1 MNLVLL
7 GDPVEH
13 SRSPAIHTA
22 ALAAAGIEGSYQARK
37 VDRSGLVTAIAEV
50 RYGRLDGGNVTMPH
64 KEAAFESVDRVSE
77 TALRTGA
84 VNTLVHRQGMAF
96 GDNTDVAGIL
106 TIWGDAG
113 LSMKA
118 PVLVLGSGGA
128 AAAALVALAEHN
140 LHIAARRAAGA
151 AALLERT
158 RVDGDVVEWGT
169 GIDGAIVVNATPIG
183 MEGEALPDATLA
195 HASGLVDLP
204 YGLQPTPAVSE
215 LGGHGLPV
223 ADGRDMLLAQA
234 AVSFELWT
242 GVVAP
247 MDAMRRAAR

>member
-13 SRSPAIHTA
+13 SRSPAIHVA

-37 VDRSGLVTAIAEV
+37 VDRSGLVTAVAEV

-64 KEAAFESVDRVSE
+64 KEAAFDAVDRVSE
-77 TALRTGA
+77 MALRTGA
-84 VNTLVHRQGMAF
+84 VNTLVHRVGMAF

-113 LSMKA
+113 LSVTA

-128 AAAALVALAEHN
+128 AAAALVALADRT
-140 LHIAARRAAGA
+140 LHIAARSPDGAG
-151 AALLERT
+151 ALLERT
-158 RVDGDVVEWGT
+158 RVAGEVLEWGT
-169 GIDGAIVVNATPIG
+169 GVDGAIVVNATPVG
-183 MEGEALPDATLA
+183 MEGEALPDAMLA
-195 HASGLVDLP
+195 NASGLVDFP
-204 YGLQPTPAVSE
+204 YGELQTPAVGE
-215 LGGHGLPV
+215 VAGRGLPV

-234 AVSFELWT
+234 AASFELWT
-242 GVVAP
+242 GVAAP
-247 MDAMRRAAR
+247 IDAMRAAL

>member
-64 KEAAFESVDRVSE
+64 KEAAFDAVDRVSE

-84 VNTLVHRQGMAF
+84 VNTLVHREGMAF

-113 LSMKA
+113 LSMTA

-128 AAAALVALAEHN
+128 AAAALVALAGRN
-140 LHIAARRAAGA
+140 LHIAARSLDHAG
-151 AALLERT
+151 ALLERT
-158 RVDGDVVEWGT
+158 RVEGEVIEWGT
-169 GIDGAIVVNATPIG
+169 GVEGSIVVNATPLG
-183 MEGEALPDATLA
+183 MDGETLPDAMLA

-204 YGLQPTPAVSE
+204 YGERPTPAVGE
-215 LGGHGLPV
+215 VAGRGLPV
-223 ADGRDMLLAQA
+223 ADGRDLLLAQA
-234 AVSFELWT
+234 AASFELWT
-242 GVVAP
+242 GVAAS
-247 MDAMRRAAR
+247 MDAMRAAL